1 MIVSWR
7 GLNELLEKGGEPPLI
22 QSAKNGIISNTGSKR
37 PLLDRRIDR
46 RLPEI
51 RPKTASSQDLFQRG
65 LLVDSQLL
73 ELLGCLMKQ
82 YLGKQ
87 KLF

>member
-22 QSAKNGIISNTGSKR
+22 QYAKNGIISNTGSKR
-37 PLLDRRIDR
+37 RLLDGRIDK

-51 RPKTASSQDLFQRG
+51 RPKTASSQDLFQKD
-65 LLVDSQLL
+65 LLMDSQIL
-73 ELLGCLMKQ
+73 ESLGHPRKQ
-82 YLGKQ
+82 YSGKQ
-87 KLF
+87 NLF